1 MTKIDTCLSTRVSKW
16 HAWLHLVHV
25 QTQKPHVSFLS
36 LLFPVWQPCSSE
48 GRRVA
53 PHQYLP
59 CSLILL
65 LSISGR
71 LVGWAYVLQSSSSCT
86 FCRAIRQVRKLP
98 LLKHYSTGGKR
109 DNWWQR
115 ITKALRSPLPPLQEG
130 VWYRVAQECSTQ
142 CLHPALLLVKHHLL
156 ACCVFLR
163 LKCAQHFLHNLPWV
177 VPSTNIELQSL
188 LIGPGIL
195 ATSHTCWSKT
205 Y

>member
-115 ITKALRSPLPPLQEG
+115 ITKALRSPLPLCRKVCDMEWLRNAPPSAFTLPSS
-130 VWYRVAQECSTQ
+130 WLNITFLPVAY
-142 CLHPALLLVKHHLL
+142 
-156 ACCVFLR
+156 F
-163 LKCAQHFLHNLPWV
+163 
-177 VPSTNIELQSL
+177 
-188 LIGPGIL
+188 
-195 ATSHTCWSKT
+195 
-205 Y
+205 